1 MKQSE
6 DLDQLAKALSE
17 AQAEMP
23 VVAKEKSNP
32 FFKSKYA
39 DLSAVIQGC
48 SPIITKHGLSVSQ
61 FPDFDGEHDL
71 LTTRLLHESGQW
83 LEASMRLLPIKQDP
97 QAQGSALTYARR
109 YAYCACL
116 GIVADEDD
124 DGNAASRPNGNGSHQ
139 TQQTSTTK
147 PTAAKSEPDT
157 GREMRGLF
165 AILNGIKMLKEDDAR
180 HKWAS
185 EVLGREVATFS
196 GIGSEDIVLLKKAAK
211 EYQIQQPTTQEYED
225 DDPQR
230 PF

>member
-1 MKQSE
+1 MKQS
-6 DLDQLAKALSE
+6 DNLDQLAKALSE
-17 AQAEMP
+17 AQKEMP
-23 VVAKEKSNP
+23 VVAKEKLNP
-32 FFKSKYA
+32 FFKSNYA
-39 DLSAVIQGC
+39 DLSAVVQTC

-83 LEASMRLLPIKQDP
+83 LEASMRLIPVKQDP
-97 QAQGSALTYARR
+97 QSQGSAISYARR

-116 GIVADEDD
+116 GVVADEDD
-124 DGNAASRPNGNGSHQ
+124 DGNAASRPSGSHQ
-139 TQQTSTTK
+139 TQQSPTTK
-147 PTAAKSEPDT
+147 PTTSKSEPDT

-165 AILNGIKMLKEDDAR
+165 AILNGIKTLKEDGAR

-185 EVLGREVATFS
+185 EVLGREVTTFS